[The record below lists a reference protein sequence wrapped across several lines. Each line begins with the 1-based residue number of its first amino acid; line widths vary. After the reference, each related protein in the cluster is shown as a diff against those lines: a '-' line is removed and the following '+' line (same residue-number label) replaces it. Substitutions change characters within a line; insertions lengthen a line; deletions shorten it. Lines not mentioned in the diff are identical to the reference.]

1 MYGSYLEITERCNLD
16 LYNVS
21 SRIPFS
27 TPEIKRESMYGWWFN
42 WKVAVAQ
49 KKNDFSMLKWR
60 TINYK
65 MKAPP
70 ASSRTPRNCIGKQT
84 RSGGGEGRGG
94 EGGGKEREI
103 CSYVDSICA
112 VLPIRH
118 GYWIGLD
125 RRVSN
130 TNTRSLDV
138 GRPLPFL
145 FQTEITLSRPTPS
158 YPEAPPPSI

>member
-1 MYGSYLEITERCNLD
+1 
-16 LYNVS
+16 
-21 SRIPFS
+21 
-27 TPEIKRESMYGWWFN
+27 
-42 WKVAVAQ
+42 
-49 KKNDFSMLKWR
+49 MLKWR

-84 RSGGGEGRGG
+84 RSGGGEGRGR

-103 CSYVDSICA
+103 RSYVDSICA

-145 FQTEITLSRPTPS
+145 FQTEITLSRPTPVVPRS
-158 YPEAPPPSI
+158 PPSFYLAPFSLHVVVFLSSSTASKILPNFFV